1 MRTKAEELKHN
12 QEAQASTIAELALKA
27 TIYAQA
33 RKIEDKLEAV
43 LVKLDLS
50 QAQALG
56 ELAVEAVE
64 LQGKLERCYLDTPAS
79 QVKLEALQALLAQV
93 EALEANQ
100 AELELVR
107 AQARS
112 QADTLLG
119 LELFLQ
125 ALGMKE
131 AWLAR
136 KASFT
141 PYDRSP
147 QAQAQFLTELYLSKP
162 KSL

>member
-100 AELELVR
+100 A
-107 AQARS
+107 
-112 QADTLLG
+112 
-119 LELFLQ
+119 
-125 ALGMKE
+125 
-131 AWLAR
+131 
-136 KASFT
+136 
-141 PYDRSP
+141 
-147 QAQAQFLTELYLSKP
+147 QAQFLIELYLSKP

>member
-64 LQGKLERCYLDTPAS
+64 LQGKLERYYLDTPAS

-93 EALEANQ
+93 EAIEANQ
-100 AELELVR
+100 AELEKEE
-107 AQARS
+107 QAKPQEE
-112 QADTLLG
+112 QAELDLG
-119 LELFLQ
+119 EALEKAEAYPKLE
-125 ALGMKE
+125 KE
-131 AWLAR
+131 
-136 KASFT
+136 
-141 PYDRSP
+141 
-147 QAQAQFLTELYLSKP
+147 SKLHP
-162 KSL
+162 IR

>member
-93 EALEANQ
+93 EAIEANQ
-100 AELELVR
+100 AELEKEE
-107 AQARS
+107 QAKPQEE
-112 QADTLLG
+112 QAELDLG
-119 LELFLQ
+119 EALEKAEAYPKLE
-125 ALGMKE
+125 KE
-131 AWLAR
+131 
-136 KASFT
+136 
-141 PYDRSP
+141 
-147 QAQAQFLTELYLSKP
+147 SKLHP
-162 KSL
+162 IR